1 MKEDNINENI
11 PRSDQDNSE
20 RLRDLSDILRNDV
33 LRYDRLLDITEETK

>member
-11 PRSDQDNSE
+11 PRSDHDNSE